1 MGMLTTEALARFCI
15 EQSLSFDAHDWLLLT
30 EFDEKKVGL
39 AAKYLSMTSWY
50 GHEEDLEAIAGYAH
64 IFDSTTAGLG
74 GGDEL
79 RQPEFDLLQFST
91 AVRMGVTRARA
102 FVQSQATKARR
113 SRRRYE
119 RNAYSAIASTT
130 E

>member
-1 MGMLTTEALARFCI
+1 MGMLTTDTLAKFCI
-15 EQSLSFDAHDWLLLT
+15 EQSLAFDAHDWLLLT
-30 EFDEKKVGL
+30 EFDERKVGL

-64 IFDSTTAGLG
+64 IFDSDTNTMGLG
-74 GGDEL
+74 GVTEPW
-79 RQPEFDLLQFST
+79 QAEFDLLRFST

-102 FVQSQATKARR
+102 FVQSQATKMRQ

-119 RNAYSAIASTT
+119 RNA
-130 E
+130 

>member
-74 GGDEL
+74 GGMNCDN
-79 RQPEFDLLQFST
+79 RNST
-91 AVRMGVTRARA
+91 CCSSQRRCAWASRAR
-102 FVQSQATKARR
+102 VPLCSH
-113 SRRRYE
+113 RRRK
-119 RNAYSAIASTT
+119 RVDPDAVTNAMRTPQ
-130 E
+130 

>member
-64 IFDSTTAGLG
+64 IFDSSSAGLG
-74 GGDEL
+74 YEQL
-79 RQPEFDLLQFST
+79 PLEFDLLQFAT

-102 FVQSQATKARR
+102 FVQSQATKVRR

-119 RNAYSAIASTT
+119 RSAYSAIAATT
-130 E
+130 D